1 MPIKKDK
8 WQKAFEKE
16 LNKAEKRQSSK
27 VKRYYKEQYFRG
39 VNSFLSSNQ
48 TTFQLLF
55 NTSDI
60 IKIYRDLYED
70 IGLQFAKWYARNF
83 DKYIKKGVNP
93 NQFIDQWANTFAALG
108 SAVGAER
115 VTLVSGTAKKTLVKV
130 TQNLLTDID
139 FQNTGI
145 EEKTRILRSQF
156 NKYST
161 FQAQRLVRTEA
172 TNAANFATIK
182 SAETI
187 FPAEDLQKE
196 WIASFDDRTRSTHA
210 EAGASEPIPQNE
222 PFMVGGALMMYPG
235 DPSGPASEVINC
247 RCSIAVFPKET
258 AQATGEISDIGFGVS
273 FGANQKI

>member
-1 MPIKKDK
+1 MRLDKDK

-16 LNKAEKRQSSK
+16 LNKAEKKQLSK

-70 IGLQFAKWYARNF
+70 IGLQFAKWYSRNF

-93 NQFIDQWANTFAALG
+93 NQFIDQWSNTFAALG

-115 VTLVSGTAKKTLVKV
+115 VTLVSGTAKATLVKV
-130 TQNLLTDID
+130 TQNLLTDIE

-145 EEKTRILRSQF
+145 DEKTRILRSQF
-156 NKYST
+156 TKYST

-196 WIASFDDRTRSTHA
+196 WIAATDERTRPTHRA
-210 EAGASEPIPQNE
+210 VNGTVINQTDLFS
-222 PFMVGGALMMYPG
+222 VGDSLMMYPG
-235 DPSGPASEVINC
+235 DSRGSAKEVINC
-247 RCSIAVFPKET
+247 RCSIAVFPKEG
-258 AQATGEISDIGFGVS
+258 AQTIGEISDIGFGVS
-273 FGANQKI
+273 LGANPKI